1 MIYAA
6 AVFSALFFVFTIA
19 VLVHSSNEIIDE
31 PLRFKAFSPGVTYAN
46 FLLLNPVTKITL
58 SDAFKVLGSEGKK
71 IGSSESGAVYRWKS
85 DPADGD
91 GGEVILSFAGEKL
104 IGAEEKNLDPLFS
117 EDILREEALNGLA
130 AFRGYIG
137 GFQHIN
143 DKLSALTGKRPCVR
157 RRYALGKSGW
167 SWGKQERELI
177 YRTAG
182 GKAVVVYFNNG
193 FKLEHY
199 LSFKYWF
206 AHFFRCDWYNDADIG
221 RDCEFQIS
229 DVIIE
234 GR

>member
-1 MIYAA
+1 MVYAA
-6 AVFSALFFVFTIA
+6 AAFTVLFFIFMIA
-19 VLVHSSNEIIDE
+19 MLVRSSNEIIDE
-31 PLRFKAFSPGVTYAN
+31 PLRFKAISPGVTYAN

-58 SDAFKVLGSEGKK
+58 NDAFKVLGSGCAK
-71 IGSSESGAVYRWKS
+71 IGSSESGEVYRW
-85 DPADGD
+85 AAELE
-91 GGEVILSFAGEKL
+91 GGGRGEIILSFAGERL
-104 IGAEEKNLDPLFS
+104 IGAEEKNLDPLFP
-117 EDILREEALNGLA
+117 EDFLREETLNGLA
-130 AFRGYIG
+130 AFKGYIG
-137 GFQHIN
+137 RFQHIN
-143 DKLSALTGKRPCVR
+143 DKMSALTGKRPCVR

-182 GKAVVVYFNNG
+182 GKSVVVYFNNA

-229 DVIIE
+229 EVIIE
-234 GR
+234 KR